1 MSELNE
7 VIPENT
13 GEVQETRDEAG
24 RFIKGVSGNP
34 DGKPKGAKNKF
45 SFVRYWQERWEE
57 DPEEFKQ
64 LATEFMKDDKL
75 RGLIIQMVDGR
86 PNQHADIDTTVVTK
100 AELTDEQLERI
111 IRQRT
116 EDLDSG
122 KDGQAVV

>member
-13 GEVQETRDEAG
+13 GGVQETRDEAG

-86 PNQHADIDTTVVTK
+86 PQQDVVSDGKALPTPILGYVPNNNSDSEDTGSK
-100 AELTDEQLERI
+100 EEN
-111 IRQRT
+111 
-116 EDLDSG
+116 
-122 KDGQAVV
+122 

>member
-86 PNQHADIDTTVVTK
+86 PQQDVTTDGK
-100 AELTDEQLERI
+100 ALPTPILGLIPNVQSDDSNSQN
-111 IRQRT
+111 T
-116 EDLDSG
+116 E
-122 KDGQAVV
+122 AR